1 MVAPK
6 TQNETNG
13 IPTSKPTP
21 KPTEKPKPVLDL
33 SKKPPTSPGRQSQR
47 SPRSPAR
54 LIHEKHDVRVT
65 SQQTTKTPSQSDEN
79 DSLPTDC
86 PSPLRE
92 KCENLRKIAELQT
105 GLSSKQFFTPA
116 VNQMLLE
123 IEELSQSISQKIRSN
138 IYSYLVKVLFQSK
151 IFLRAPDTGRSL
163 KCPKKHVRDLFFLK
177 CHEIEH
183 IHFRSFFR
191 FKIDHVLF
199 SRNAPLFYVRKSCQ
213 FQNQF
218 REKKH
223 VIDFETEKGPK
234 MNVFDFVAFQ

>member
-1 MVAPK
+1 MNVSVRYEFVQKKIVAKAKKTHKVVAPK
-6 TQNETNG
+6 TANQNETNAL
-13 IPTSKPTP
+13 PST

-65 SQQTTKTPSQSDEN
+65 SQQTSKTPSQPDEN
-79 DSLPTDC
+79 DTLPADC

-138 IYSYLVKVLFQSK
+138 IYSYLVKVFFQ
-151 IFLRAPDTGRSL
+151 PM
-163 KCPKKHVRDLFFLK
+163 
-177 CHEIEH
+177 
-183 IHFRSFFR
+183 
-191 FKIDHVLF
+191 
-199 SRNAPLFYVRKSCQ
+199 
-213 FQNQF
+213 NQ
-218 REKKH
+218 KL
-223 VIDFETEKGPK
+223 
-234 MNVFDFVAFQ
+234 

>member
-1 MVAPK
+1 MSGVHAPESTGTWIPGLTDLTRQKKIVAKAKKTHKVVAPK

-13 IPTSKPTP
+13 IQTSKPTP

-65 SQQTTKTPSQSDEN
+65 SQQTAKTPSQPDEN

-92 KCENLRKIAELQT
+92 KCENLRKIAELQN

-138 IYSYLVKVLFQSK
+138 IYSYLVKVLFSYIK
-151 IFLRAPDTGRSL
+151 FL
-163 KCPKKHVRDLFFLK
+163 
-177 CHEIEH
+177 
-183 IHFRSFFR
+183 
-191 FKIDHVLF
+191 
-199 SRNAPLFYVRKSCQ
+199 
-213 FQNQF
+213 
-218 REKKH
+218 
-223 VIDFETEKGPK
+223 
-234 MNVFDFVAFQ
+234 

>member
-1 MVAPK
+1 MPDSGIHAPESVSAWIPALTDLTCRKKIVAKAKKTHKVVAPK

-13 IPTSKPTP
+13 IQTSKPTP

-65 SQQTTKTPSQSDEN
+65 SQQTAKTPSQPDEN

-92 KCENLRKIAELQT
+92 KCENLRKIAELQN

-138 IYSYLVKVLFQSK
+138 IYSYLVKVLFYFFIFK
-151 IFLRAPDTGRSL
+151 IFIKGAR
-163 KCPKKHVRDLFFLK
+163 CNFLSSAYAMYSR
-177 CHEIEH
+177 H
-183 IHFRSFFR
+183 ICWSDQ
-191 FKIDHVLF
+191 KDK
-199 SRNAPLFYVRKSCQ
+199 N
-213 FQNQF
+213 
-218 REKKH
+218 
-223 VIDFETEKGPK
+223 
-234 MNVFDFVAFQ
+234 

>member
-1 MVAPK
+1 MTDLTRRKKIVAKAKKTHKVVAPK

-13 IPTSKPTP
+13 IQTSKPTP

-65 SQQTTKTPSQSDEN
+65 SQQTAKTPSQPDEN

-92 KCENLRKIAELQT
+92 KCENLRKIAELQN

-138 IYSYLVKVLFQSK
+138 IYSYLVKVLFNF
-151 IFLRAPDTGRSL
+151 FLSQDLRVV
-163 KCPKKHVRDLFFLK
+163 PKKRVPVLK
-177 CHEIEH
+177 W
-183 IHFRSFFR
+183 
-191 FKIDHVLF
+191 
-199 SRNAPLFYVRKSCQ
+199 
-213 FQNQF
+213 
-218 REKKH
+218 
-223 VIDFETEKGPK
+223 
-234 MNVFDFVAFQ
+234 

>member
-65 SQQTTKTPSQSDEN
+65 SQQTAKTPSQPDEN

-138 IYSYLVKVLFQSK
+138 IYSYLVKV
-151 IFLRAPDTGRSL
+151 IFN
-163 KCPKKHVRDLFFLK
+163 FF
-177 CHEIEH
+177 
-183 IHFRSFFR
+183 
-191 FKIDHVLF
+191 
-199 SRNAPLFYVRKSCQ
+199 
-213 FQNQF
+213 
-218 REKKH
+218 
-223 VIDFETEKGPK
+223 
-234 MNVFDFVAFQ
+234 